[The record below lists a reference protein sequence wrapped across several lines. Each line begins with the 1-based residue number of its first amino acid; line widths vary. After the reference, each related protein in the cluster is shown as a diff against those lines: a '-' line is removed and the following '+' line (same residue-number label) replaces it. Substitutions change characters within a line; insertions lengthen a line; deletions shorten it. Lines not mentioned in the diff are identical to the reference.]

1 MQHLTEEQLVA
12 HYYADDD
19 APAAANEHL
28 AECAAC
34 AAEFDAI
41 SRVLALVKEAP
52 VPDRGD
58 DYGTEVWTRLR
69 WRLGA
74 PSRRKQWQ
82 WLAVAAVM
90 GMGVCTGGIV
100 WTSRH
105 NPQKPMAGVAQ
116 ANLPATNAAQNATRN
131 AGATQNQRV
140 LVVVVSDHLEAS
152 ERMLTDLSNA
162 DASKDFDATAQQERA
177 SELVASNRIYRQT
190 ALQHGDERIVSLLSD
205 LEPILVE
212 LAHAGKTLSPD
223 ELASIQKRIESKG
236 LLFKVRVMSAQTGG
250 GDRVPAIPAANTL

>member
-1 MQHLTEEQLVA
+1 MQHLNEEQLVA
-12 HYYADDD
+12 HYYGDDD

-28 AECAAC
+28 ASCPAC

-41 SRVLALVKEAP
+41 SRVLALVKDAP
-52 VPDRGD
+52 VPERGE
-58 DYGTEVWTRLR
+58 DYGEQVWSRLR

-74 PSRRKQWQ
+74 PGRRKQWQ

-90 GMGVCTGGIV
+90 AMGLCTGVV
-100 WTSRH
+100 WNGRH
-105 NPQKPMAGVAQ
+105 SPREPVRDQQQARITAVPAGKI
-116 ANLPATNAAQNATRN
+116 
-131 AGATQNQRV
+131 AGATQNPTQNQRV

-162 DASKDFDATAQQERA
+162 DASQSFDAESQQQRA
-177 SELVASNRIYRQT
+177 AELVASNRIYRQT
-190 ALQHGDERIVSLLSD
+190 ALQHGDERIASLLSD

-223 ELASIQKRIESKG
+223 ELASIQKRIETKG
-236 LLFKVRVMSAQTGG
+236 LLFKVRVMSAQTSG
-250 GDRVPAIPAANTL
+250 GDRVPAAPVANTL

>member
-12 HYYADDD
+12 HYYRDDD

-52 VPDRGD
+52 VPERGD
-58 DYGTEVWTRLR
+58 DYGTEVWSRLR

-90 GMGVCTGGIV
+90 GVGVCTGGIV
-100 WTSRH
+100 WTSRN
-105 NPQKPMAGVAQ
+105 NPHPNGPVAQ
-116 ANLPATNAAQNATRN
+116 VTPAATPASAARI

-162 DASKDFDATAQQERA
+162 DASKEFDSTSQQERA
-177 SELVASNRIYRQT
+177 TELVASNRIYRQT
-190 ALQHGDERIVSLLSD
+190 ALQHGDERIASLLSD

>member
-12 HYYADDD
+12 HYYRDDD

-28 AECAAC
+28 ASCAEC
-34 AAEFDAI
+34 AAEFESI
-41 SRVLALVKEAP
+41 TRVLTLVKEAP
-52 VPDRGD
+52 VPERGD
-58 DYGTEVWTRLR
+58 DYGEQVWTRLR

-74 PSRRKQWQ
+74 PSRRKHWQ

-90 GMGVCTGGIV
+90 AMAVCTGVV
-100 WTSRH
+100 WNPRH
-105 NPQKPMAGVAQ
+105 SPNQIAGNTKPSQKVA
-116 ANLPATNAAQNATRN
+116 PVKTAAQNE
-131 AGATQNQRV
+131 RV

-152 ERMLTDLSNA
+152 ERMLTDVSNA
-162 DASKDFDATAQQERA
+162 DPTKTFDAEAQQQRA
-177 SELVASNRIYRQT
+177 ADLVASNRIYRQT
-190 ALQHGDERIVSLLSD
+190 AVQRGDERIASVLAD

-223 ELASIQKRIESKG
+223 ELASIQKRIETKG

-250 GDRVPAIPAANTL
+250 GDRVPAAPTANSL

>member
-12 HYYADDD
+12 HYYRDDD

-28 AECAAC
+28 ASCAEC
-34 AAEFDAI
+34 AAEFDSI
-41 SRVLALVKEAP
+41 TRVLALVKEAP
-52 VPDRGD
+52 VPERGE
-58 DYGTEVWTRLR
+58 DYGEQVWTRLR

-82 WLAVAAVM
+82 WLAVAAVLAM
-90 GMGVCTGGIV
+90 GLCTGVV
-100 WTSRH
+100 WNGRH
-105 NPQKPMAGVAQ
+105 SPKQPMVAGVKTRPSA
-116 ANLPATNAAQNATRN
+116 APPATV

-152 ERMLTDLSNA
+152 ERMLTDVSNA
-162 DASKDFDATAQQERA
+162 DPTKTFDSDAQQQRA
-177 SELVASNRIYRQT
+177 AELVASNRIYRQT
-190 ALQHGDERIVSLLSD
+190 ALQRGDERIASVLAD

-223 ELASIQKRIESKG
+223 ELASIQKRIETKG

-250 GDRVPAIPAANTL
+250 GDRVPAAPAGNSL

>member
-12 HYYADDD
+12 HYYRDDD

-28 AECAAC
+28 TSCAECAA
-34 AAEFDAI
+34 ELDSI
-41 SRVLALVKEAP
+41 TRVLALVKEAP
-52 VPDRGD
+52 VPERGE
-58 DYGTEVWTRLR
+58 DYGEQVWTRLR

-82 WLAVAAVM
+82 WLAVAAVLAM
-90 GMGVCTGGIV
+90 GLCTGVV
-100 WTSRH
+100 WNGRH
-105 NPQKPMAGVAQ
+105 SPKEPLVARV
-116 ANLPATNAAQNATRN
+116 APPA
-131 AGATQNQRV
+131 AGATAGAAQNQRV

-152 ERMLTDLSNA
+152 ERMLTDVSNA
-162 DASKDFDATAQQERA
+162 DPTRTFDAEAQQQRA
-177 SELVASNRIYRQT
+177 AELVASNRIYRQT
-190 ALQHGDERIVSLLSD
+190 ALQRGDERIASVLAD

-250 GDRVPAIPAANTL
+250 GDRVPAA

>member
-12 HYYADDD
+12 HYYRDDD

-28 AECAAC
+28 ASCAEC
-34 AAEFDAI
+34 AAEFDSI
-41 SRVLALVKEAP
+41 TRVLALVKEAP
-52 VPDRGD
+52 VPERGE
-58 DYGTEVWTRLR
+58 DYGEQVWTRLR

-82 WLAVAAVM
+82 WLAVAAVLAM
-90 GMGVCTGGIV
+90 GLCTGVV
-100 WTSRH
+100 WNGRH
-105 NPQKPMAGVAQ
+105 SPKEPMVAVKTPAPAG
-116 ANLPATNAAQNATRN
+116 TI

-152 ERMLTDLSNA
+152 ERMLTDVSNA
-162 DASKDFDATAQQERA
+162 DPTKTFDAEAQQQRA
-177 SELVASNRIYRQT
+177 AELVASNRIYRQT
-190 ALQHGDERIVSLLSD
+190 ALQRGDERIASVLAD

-223 ELASIQKRIESKG
+223 ELASIQKRIETKG

-250 GDRVPAIPAANTL
+250 GDRVPAAPAGNSL

>member
-12 HYYADDD
+12 HYYRDDD
-19 APAAANEHL
+19 APGAATEHL
-28 AECAAC
+28 AACAGC
-34 AAEFDAI
+34 AAEFDSI
-41 SRVLALVKEAP
+41 TRVLALVKDAP
-52 VPDRGD
+52 VPERGD
-58 DYGTEVWTRLR
+58 EYGEQVWTRLR

-90 GMGVCTGGIV
+90 AMGLCTGVV
-100 WTSRH
+100 WNGRH
-105 NPQKPMAGVAQ
+105 TPNQ
-116 ANLPATNAAQNATRN
+116 ANVARVSAPALPSHAGTI

-152 ERMLTDLSNA
+152 ERMLTDVSNA
-162 DASKDFDATAQQERA
+162 DPTKTFDAEAQQERA
-177 SELVASNRIYRQT
+177 AELVASNRIYRQT
-190 ALQHGDERIVSLLSD
+190 ALQRGDERIASLLSD

-250 GDRVPAIPAANTL
+250 GDRVPAAPAGNSL

>member
-12 HYYADDD
+12 HYYRDDD

-28 AECAAC
+28 TSCAEC
-34 AAEFDAI
+34 AAEFDSI
-41 SRVLALVKEAP
+41 TRVLALVKEAP
-52 VPDRGD
+52 VPERGD
-58 DYGTEVWTRLR
+58 DYGEQVWTRLR

-90 GMGVCTGGIV
+90 AMGVCTGGVV
-100 WTSRH
+100 WSGRH
-105 NPQKPMAGVAQ
+105 APHGPTLKPTLEHQVA
-116 ANLPATNAAQNATRN
+116 RS
-131 AGATQNQRV
+131 TQNQRV
-140 LVVVVSDHLEAS
+140 LVFVVSDHLEAS
-152 ERMLTDLSNA
+152 ERMLTDVSNA
-162 DASKDFDATAQQERA
+162 NPNQTFDAEAQQQRA
-177 SELVASNRIYRQT
+177 AELVASNRIYRQT
-190 ALQHGDERIVSLLSD
+190 ALQQGDKRIASLLSD

-250 GDRVPAIPAANTL
+250 GDRVPAAPAANSL

>member
-12 HYYADDD
+12 HYYRDDD

-28 AECAAC
+28 DSCAAC
-34 AAEFDAI
+34 AAEFDSI
-41 SRVLALVKEAP
+41 TRVLALVKEAP
-52 VPDRGD
+52 VPERGD
-58 DYGTEVWTRLR
+58 DYGEQVWTRLR

-90 GMGVCTGGIV
+90 MMGVCTGGVVWKGRHTPKQIV
-100 WTSRH
+100 DNR
-105 NPQKPMAGVAQ
+105 PVQKAVP
-116 ANLPATNAAQNATRN
+116 PS
-131 AGATQNQRV
+131 QNQRV
-140 LVVVVSDHLEAS
+140 LVFVVSDHLEAS
-152 ERMLTDLSNA
+152 ERMLTDVSNA
-162 DASKDFDATAQQERA
+162 DPKQTFDAEGQQQRA
-177 SELVASNRIYRQT
+177 ADLVASNRIYRQT
-190 ALQHGDERIVSLLSD
+190 ALQRGDERIASLLAD

-250 GDRVPAIPAANTL
+250 GDRVPAAPAANSL